1 MATQRTAVNLTR
13 LKSSDLGIGIKFHP
27 DYELEVATLTY
38 RNNNYNCLVAEGGS
52 YFPGSICDYV
62 GDGAPPD
69 CVRTSAAAASTLI
82 GEYVSECNSSNGTV
96 TTKVGQYTT
105 GDSFYEY
112 DRSISVNNSSWG
124 EVKPQRGSTWGSSAS
139 CVYAALGTNYFPSG
153 IGTPTFPYVEARP
166 YNGSNAQFVG
176 FWDDGEK
183 RSPSVVGAGVVNY
196 DPGRR
201 DATDIVAVFGLPFIV
216 AFNANTG
223 TGTKTSQSLY
233 YGVSDYETYAL
244 SANDTI
250 SPPDVYH
257 VFDGWNTA
265 VDGSGTAIADG
276 ASADDVFEDAQ
287 LSAGDTVTLY
297 AQWRFV
303 GFTITVD
310 KSSATLA
317 GTLSLV
323 NTSTGMTVATESS
336 GTLSYTG
343 EVGAT
348 YRIVC
353 TVGTGA
359 GAYTMPAGISRL
371 TNDTFTPESGQT
383 YTFEYSCSFYW
394 VSLPTADSHGN
405 VLGITTPSTYDAQ
418 ITVNNVTLPAY
429 ASGRSVTITATTDS
443 EYSLESAIL
452 RDENGYS
459 FATRS
464 NITNDKFTETVNKSF
479 SVEPTYGQKHYS
491 VSITKDAPSSSAF
504 SSVSAKKSGGAD
516 ASYEVANT
524 SVTFSATVATGFA
537 FEGFYLNGTKVDSAD
552 ITESSG
558 TYSFA
563 HTVVESTAVVVKA
576 KVSVKLSLPDST
588 LALLAITYGE
598 DSQTPGTAFYVTL
611 GDSFSYEVSVTAA
624 NKYFNGWYNADD
636 VSHENPLSGYG
647 DSKTVTPTAALD
659 IYALIG
665 DIDPS
670 APVTVTFAYANGTD
684 ATEGSFSVDGVPGPQ
699 VRTLSYDETVAPSVT
714 LATLPENG
722 FEFAGWFA
730 NADGMGDPIAV
741 GDGGVLVVAYSRTVY
756 ALFAQND
763 HAICEWEGAE
773 TPKPMTWRS
782 KTYESSKPFNPSACR
797 VDARGYAGDGKGT
810 VLELT
815 VDMFSAP
822 DAAATAT
829 ARLTNIANQ
838 NARRL
843 PVRRMERYMQIEVK
857 CNREVDALLVGTAME
872 ELAT

>member
-1 MATQRTAVNLTR
+1 MSTGLNIPIAGKVYADSVTFSPTTIPGATTPNKHVLGYNGAYLSYWSGSPLSPMTVGAGETVGTWSSNGVFTSKGTIGTFTYYTVATSPGTGGTMSGGGKFESGSSCTITATPSSGYVLESLDGTYESQYSTAAKNTTFQVLTDKTVYATFLPYYR
-13 LKSSDLGIGIKFHP
+13 IRFQPNGSNVSNMPSTVSPCVLNATYQLPNKIPTRSGYEFLGWATSQSNANAGIVAYQPGDNFSRSASISAGQYVDLYAAWKQ
-27 DYELEVATLTY
+27 YTLTY
-38 RNNNYNCLVAEGGS
+38 NSNGGTPTPSAQNYFGNITL
-52 YFPGSICDYV
+52 
-62 GDGAPPD
+62 
-69 CVRTSAAAASTLI
+69 AAAPEKSGRIFDGWLI
-82 GEYVSECNSSNGTV
+82 GE
-96 TTKVGQYTT
+96 TKY
-105 GDSFYEY
+105 
-112 DRSISVNNSSWG
+112 
-124 EVKPQRGSTWGSSAS
+124 
-139 CVYAALGTNYFPSG
+139 
-153 IGTPTFPYVEARP
+153 
-166 YNGSNAQFVG
+166 
-176 FWDDGEK
+176 
-183 RSPSVVGAGVVNY
+183 
-196 DPGRR
+196 
-201 DATDIVAVFGLPFIV
+201 
-216 AFNANTG
+216 
-223 TGTKTSQSLY
+223 
-233 YGVSDYETYAL
+233 
-244 SANDTI
+244 
-250 SPPDVYH
+250 
-257 VFDGWNTA
+257 
-265 VDGSGTAIADG
+265 
-276 ASADDVFEDAQ
+276 
-287 LSAGDTVTLY
+287 SAGDTYLLEEDATAV
-297 AQWRFV
+297 AQWR
-303 GFTITVD
+303 GFDMSATR
-310 KSSATLA
+310 SSATLA

-323 NTSTGMTVATESS
+323 NTATGVTVATESN

-359 GAYTMPAGISRL
+359 DAYTMPAGISGL

-383 YTFEYSCSFYW
+383 YSFEYSCPFYW
-394 VSLPTADSHGN
+394 VSLPAADSHGN
-405 VLGITTPSTYDAQ
+405 VLGITKPSTYDAQ
-418 ITVNNVTLPAY
+418 ITVNNATLPAY

-443 EYSLESAIL
+443 EYSLESAIF
-452 RDENGYS
+452 RGEDGAS

-464 NITNDKFTETVNKSF
+464 NITNDKFTEPINRSF

-491 VSITKDAPSSSAF
+491 VSIAKDAPSKSAF
-504 SSVSAKKSGGAD
+504 SSFSAD
-516 ASYEVANT
+516 ASYAVADT
-524 SVTFSATVATGFA
+524 PVTFSATVAAGFS

-552 ITESSG
+552 ITESG
-558 TYSFA
+558 DTYSFT
-563 HTVVESTAVVVKA
+563 HTVVEATAVVVKA
-576 KVSVKLSLPDST
+576 KVSVKLSLSDST
-588 LALLAITYGE
+588 LASLAITYGE

-624 NKYFNGWYNADD
+624 YKYFNGWYNADD
-636 VSHENPLSGYG
+636 VSHENPRSGFG
-647 DSKTVTPTAALD
+647 DSKTVTPDAALD

-699 VRTLSYDETVAPSVT
+699 VKTLSYDETVEPSVT
-714 LATLPENG
+714 LATFPENG

-730 NADGMGDPIAV
+730 NPDGMGDPIAV
-741 GDGGVLVVAYSRTVY
+741 GGGGVLVVSYSRTIY
-756 ALFAQND
+756 ALFVQND

-838 NARRL
+838 DARRL

>member
-1 MATQRTAVNLTR
+1 MATQKTAVKLVKIN
-13 LKSSDLGIGIKFHP
+13 SGSDFMDGTTFHP
-27 DYELEVATLTY
+27 DYELKVATLTY
-38 RNNNYNCLVAEGGS
+38 QNNNYSCMVAAGGS
-52 YFPGSICDYV
+52 NFSGSLKTYV
-62 GDGAPPD
+62 GDGIPPN
-69 CVRTSAAAASTLI
+69 CVRSSSAAASTLI
-82 GEYVSECNSSNGTV
+82 GEYASVFDSSRNTV
-96 TTKVGQYTT
+96 TTRVGQYVS
-105 GDSFYEY
+105 GDTFYEY
-112 DRSISVNNSSWG
+112 DRSISSNNSSWG
-124 EVKPQRGSTWGSSAS
+124 VVKTTIGSWGSSAS
-139 CVYAALGTNYFPSG
+139 CVYAGGLTHVPSG
-153 IGTPTFPYVEARP
+153 VSHYRNVYGKPNDNSGARLIGFWENGEKKTTFQPQTESTSYDPSP
-166 YNGSNAQFVG
+166 YN
-176 FWDDGEK
+176 
-183 RSPSVVGAGVVNY
+183 
-196 DPGRR
+196 R
-201 DATDIVAVFGLPFIV
+201 DATGIVAVFGLPFTV
-216 AFNANTG
+216 KFNANSG
-223 TGTKTSQSLY
+223 TGTKANQSLY
-233 YGVSDYETYAL
+233 YGISDYATQTLA
-244 SANDTI
+244 ANTTI
-250 SPPDVYH
+250 SPPDAYH
-257 VFDGWNTA
+257 VFNGWNTA
-265 VDGSGTAIADG
+265 ANGSGVAISDG
-276 ASADDVFEDAQ
+276 ADADDVFEDVQ
-287 LSAGDTVTLY
+287 LSAGGTVTLY

-303 GFTITVD
+303 GFSLSSVT
-310 KSSATLA
+310 KSAATLA

-323 NTSTGMTVATESS
+323 NTSTGVTVATESN
-336 GTLSYTG
+336 GTLSYAG

-359 GAYTMPAGISRL
+359 DAYTMPAGISGL
-371 TNDTFTPESGQT
+371 ANDTFTPESGQT
-383 YTFEYSCSFYW
+383 YSFEYSCPFYW
-394 VSLPTADSHGN
+394 VSLPAADSHGN

-418 ITVNNVTLPAY
+418 ITVNNATLPAY

-491 VSITKDAPSSSAF
+491 VSIAKDAPSTSAF
-504 SSVSAKKSGGAD
+504 SSFSAD
-516 ASYEVANT
+516 ASYVVANT
-524 SVTFSATVATGFA
+524 SVTFSATVATGFS

-552 ITESSG
+552 ITESSD

-576 KVSVKLSLPDST
+576 KVSVKLSLSDST
-588 LALLAITYGE
+588 LASLAITYGE

-636 VSHENPLSGYG
+636 VSHENPRSGFG

-699 VRTLSYDETVAPSVT
+699 VKTLSYDETVAPSVT

-741 GDGGVLVVAYSRTVY
+741 GDGGVLVVAYSRTIY
-756 ALFAQND
+756 ALFVQND

-810 VLELT
+810 VLALT

-838 NARRL
+838 DARRL
-843 PVRRMERYMQIEVK
+843 PVRRMERYMQVAVK
-857 CNREVDALLVGTAME
+857 ANTEIDTLLVGTAME
-872 ELAT
+872 GLAT